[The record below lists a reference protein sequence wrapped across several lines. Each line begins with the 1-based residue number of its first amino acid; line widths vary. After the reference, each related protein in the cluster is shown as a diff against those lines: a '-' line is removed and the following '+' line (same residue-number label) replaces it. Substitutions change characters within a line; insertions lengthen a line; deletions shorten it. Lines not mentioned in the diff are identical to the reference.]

1 MKARIGGHAVEVPE
15 DRVRGGQGMPT
26 KKSDGSYPAPSP
38 PGWPKPSVT
47 FTFTLDGQIPG
58 GKNQVRTAW
67 TLDKKRPGKMKPH
80 KYPDK
85 RFEAWRSVAVNQIC
99 MALGMD
105 REAITGPVSLIVD
118 YVPGDL
124 IKRDVDGMLSALF
137 HVLVKA
143 GLLVDDSQVKHVN
156 WHEWPLDR
164 QHPKCRVVIEE
175 V

>member
-1 MKARIGGHAVEVPE
+1 MKAFIGGHAVEVDE
-15 DRVRGGQGMPT
+15 KRVLRGTAVQPTASVGMPQL
-26 KKSDGSYPAPSP
+26 
-38 PGWPKPSVT
+38 PGWPKPIII
-47 FTFTLDGQIPG
+47 TLEGKLPS

-67 TLDKKRPGKMKPH
+67 TPDKKRPGKMKPH

-85 RFEAWRSVAVNQIC
+85 RFEAWRTMAVNQIC

-105 REAITGPVSLIVD
+105 RDTSTGRVSLIVD

-124 IKRDVDGMLSALF
+124 ITRDLDGMLSALF

-143 GLLVDDSQVKHVN
+143 GLLLDDKQVKHLN
-156 WHEWPLDR
+156 WREWPLDR

-175 V
+175 VTA